1 MWLQR
6 VVFLASAVRG
16 LAPVARVASTGQG
29 PVARVASAGQGRGG
43 AVFAEV
49 GSEMGFQMQTL
60 PMVSTGLIA
69 ASFGWLRWKV
79 NSYNAKG
86 DELDVA
92 LSRLRDARVQELTS
106 GTNASSAAAD
116 DAAARVDALREEMEA
131 ARAVDL
137 FGVNARIR
145 VIDRS
150 RPAEKSERPSRAGS
164 PRTPRAAEAES
175 PLLGKRSVRILAL
188 ASTVVLLLPILLLL
202 AADPMAPPSP
212 ALTSTLSSLEP
223 PY

>member
-16 LAPVARVASTGQG
+16 LAPVARVAST
-29 PVARVASAGQGRGG
+29 GQGRGG

-106 GTNASSAAAD
+106 GTNASSAAD

-137 FGVNARIR
+137 FGVTARIR

-150 RPAEKSERPSRAGS
+150 RPEETSERPSRAGS

-212 ALTSTLSSLEP
+212 ALSSTLSSLEP